1 MVVTHRA
8 PHAQQQQTVFS
19 AGLQASKSY
28 VEVFNSQVS
37 VVALA
42 DVLMFGMHAGVFVKR
57 SFVRIQQTHTH
68 E

>member
-37 VVALA
+37 VAALA
-42 DVLMFGMHAGVFVKR
+42 DVLM
-57 SFVRIQQTHTH
+57 
-68 E
+68 